1 MAQTAP
7 YAPMKELAMA
17 EPGSKPPA
25 NPPEHKTPVPQMITG
40 GDLVVRS
47 LLAHGLETIYC
58 LPGVQNDAFF
68 TAVFDAGGR
77 PRPVQTRHEQG
88 AAYMALGAALAT
100 GRPAAYS
107 VVPGPGVLNTLAALS
122 TAYAT
127 NAPVLCLT
135 GQILSR
141 AIDRGWGQL
150 HEIPDQLGIIR
161 HLTKWAER
169 ITTPAEV
176 GPKVAAAFQQLASG
190 RPRPVGLEI
199 PPDVLAAT
207 AEVSPEAFAR
217 EDNAVHEPALSQPPP
232 LDGAALEQA
241 IALLSKAERPLI
253 FVGSGALDAAVL
265 VRALAEH
272 LQAPVISHRLGRGV
286 LDDRHPLSHNIFA
299 GHELWRACDV
309 AIGIGTR
316 LQMGQLTWGVDERLK
331 IIRIDADQDEV
342 SRIHRPDVALIG
354 DARAVLA
361 QLLGELRR
369 TAPRPSRTAEM
380 QALKAETDRRLSV
393 LEPQLSYLTAI
404 RQALPENSILVEDL
418 TQIGYV
424 ARLAYPVYAPR
435 TYLTSGYQGTL
446 GSGFATA
453 LGAKDACPDVPVV
466 SIAGDGGFM
475 YTVQELATAVQHRI
489 PLVTVVFNDN
499 AYGNVRRMQVERYGN
514 RVIASDLTNPD
525 FPRLAESFGVTG
537 LRAFTPDEL
546 RAALER
552 ALAAGAPALIEV
564 PCGQMPDPWSFLAL
578 PKVRGV

>member
-1 MAQTAP
+1 
-7 YAPMKELAMA
+7 MA
-17 EPGSKPPA
+17 EIESKSPAKPPEYKIPA
-25 NPPEHKTPVPQMITG
+25 PPMRTG

-58 LPGVQNDAFF
+58 LPGVQNDFF
-68 TAVFDAGGR
+68 FNAVFDAGGR
-77 PRPVQTRHEQG
+77 PRPVHTRHEQG

-107 VVPGPGVLNTLAALS
+107 VVPGPGILNTMAALS

-135 GQILSR
+135 SQIPSR

-169 ITTPAEV
+169 ITTSAEV

-199 PPDVLAAT
+199 PPDILAA
-207 AEVSPEAFAR
+207 
-217 EDNAVHEPALSQPPP
+217 NAALDMAPSQPLPPLPLPP
-232 LDGAALEQA
+232 LDGVALDQA
-241 IALLSKAERPLI
+241 SALLSKAERPLI
-253 FVGSGALDAAVL
+253 FVGSGALDAAAE

-272 LQAPVISHRLGRGV
+272 LQAPVISYRLGRGV
-286 LDDRHPLSHNIFA
+286 LDDRHPLSHNIVA
-299 GHELWRACDV
+299 GNELWRECDV

-316 LQMGQLTWGVDERLK
+316 LHLGQLTWGVDDRLK
-331 IIRIDADQDEV
+331 IIRIDVDQDEV
-342 SRIHRPDVALIG
+342 SRIRRPNVTLIG

-369 TAPRPSRTAEM
+369 KAPRPSRTAEM
-380 QALKAETDRRLSV
+380 KTLKAESDRRLAV

-404 RQALPENSILVEDL
+404 RQALPENGILVDDL
-418 TQIGYV
+418 TQMSYV

-435 TYLTSGYQGTL
+435 TYLNSGYQGTL
-446 GSGFATA
+446 GSGFAMA
-453 LGAKDACPDVPVV
+453 LGAKDARPDVPVV
-466 SIAGDGGFM
+466 CIAGDGGFM
-475 YTVQELATAVQHRI
+475 YTVQELATAVRHRI

-499 AYGNVRRMQVERYGN
+499 AYGNVRRMQVEKYGN
-514 RVIASDLTNPD
+514 RVIAADLTNPE
-525 FPRLAESFGVTG
+525 FLRLAESFGVTG
-537 LRAFTPDEL
+537 LHASTPDEL

-552 ALAAGAPALIEV
+552 ALAADAPALIEV
-564 PCGQMPDPWSFLAL
+564 PCGQMPDPFPFLAL
-578 PKVRGV
+578 PKVRGA

>member
-1 MAQTAP
+1 
-7 YAPMKELAMA
+7 MA
-17 EPGSKPPA
+17 ETESTSRSV
-25 NPPEHKTPVPQMITG
+25 PPEHQTPAPPVITG
-40 GDLVVRS
+40 GDLVVRA

-77 PRPVQTRHEQG
+77 PRPVHTRHEEG

-127 NAPVLCLT
+127 NARVLCLA
-135 GQILSR
+135 GQIPSR

-169 ITTPAEV
+169 IITLAEV

-199 PPDVLAAT
+199 PPDILAAR
-207 AEVSPEAFAR
+207 AEVSPGAFAR
-217 EDNAVHEPALSQPPP
+217 EDNTALEPLPPLPLPP
-232 LDGAALEQA
+232 LDGTALEQA

-253 FVGSGALDAAVL
+253 FVGSGALDAAAE

-286 LDDRHPLSHNIFA
+286 LDDRHPLSHNIVA
-299 GHELWRACDV
+299 GHELWRECDV
-309 AIGIGTR
+309 VIGIGTR
-316 LQMGQLTWGVDERLK
+316 LHLGQLTWGVDDRLK
-331 IIRIDADQDEV
+331 IIRIDADQEEV
-342 SRIHRPDVALIG
+342 ARIRRPDVALIG
-354 DARAVLA
+354 DAQAVLA
-361 QLLGELRR
+361 QLLGDLRR
-369 TAPRPSRTAEM
+369 NAPRPSRTAEL
-380 QALKAETDRRLSV
+380 QTLKAEIDRRLSV
-393 LEPQLSYLTAI
+393 LEPQRSYLTAI
-404 RQALPENSILVEDL
+404 RQALPENGILVEDQ
-418 TQIGYV
+418 TQMSYV

-435 TYLTSGYQGTL
+435 TYVSSGYQGTL
-446 GSGFATA
+446 GSGFAMA
-453 LGAKDACPDVPVV
+453 LGAKDARPDVPVV
-466 SIAGDGGFM
+466 SIVGDGGFL
-475 YTVQELATAVQHRI
+475 YTVGELATAVQHRI

-525 FPRLAESFGVTG
+525 FPHLAESFGVTG
-537 LRAFTPDEL
+537 LRACTPDEL

-564 PCGQMPDPWSFLAL
+564 PCGPMPDPWSLCLL
-578 PKVRGV
+578 PKVRGA

>member
-1 MAQTAP
+1 
-7 YAPMKELAMA
+7 MA
-17 EPGSKPPA
+17 EIGPHPPA
-25 NPPEHKTPVPQMITG
+25 KTPEGQIPAPPMITG

-47 LLAHGLETIYC
+47 LLAHDLKTIYC

-68 TAVFDAGGR
+68 TAVYDAGGQ
-77 PRPVQTRHEQG
+77 PRPVHTRHEEG

-100 GRPAAYS
+100 GQPAAYS

-127 NAPVLCLT
+127 NARVLCLA
-135 GQILSR
+135 GQIPSR
-141 AIDRGWGQL
+141 AINHGWGLL

-169 ITTPAEV
+169 ITTPSEV

-199 PPDVLAAT
+199 PPDILAAR
-207 AEVSPEAFAR
+207 AEVNPGAFAL
-217 EDNAVHEPALSQPPP
+217 EGNAAIEPLPPLPLPP
-232 LDGAALEQA
+232 LDGAALDQA

-253 FVGSGALDAAVL
+253 FVGGGALDAADE

-286 LDDRHPLSHNIFA
+286 LDDRHPLSLNIVA

-309 AIGIGTR
+309 VIGIGTR
-316 LQMGQLTWGVDERLK
+316 LHLGQFTWGVDDRLK
-331 IIRIDADQDEV
+331 IIRIDVDQEEV
-342 SRIHRPDVALIG
+342 ARIQRPDVALIG
-354 DARAVLA
+354 DARTVLA
-361 QLLGELRR
+361 QLLGALRR
-369 TAPRPSRTAEM
+369 KAPRSSRTAEM
-380 QALKAETDRRLSV
+380 QMLKAEIDRRLSV
-393 LEPQLSYLTAI
+393 LEPQRSYLNAI
-404 RQALPENSILVEDL
+404 RQALPENGILVEDL
-418 TQIGYV
+418 TQMSYV
-424 ARLAYPVYAPR
+424 ARLTYPVYAPR
-435 TYLTSGYQGTL
+435 TYVSSGYQGTL

-453 LGAKDACPDVPVV
+453 LGVKDARPDVPV
-466 SIAGDGGFM
+466 ICITGDGGFL
-475 YTVQELATAVQHRI
+475 YTVGELATAVQHRI

-499 AYGNVRRMQVERYGN
+499 AYGNVRRMQVEKYGN

-525 FPRLAESFGVTG
+525 FPHLAESFGVTG
-537 LRAFTPDEL
+537 LRACTPDEL

-564 PCGQMPDPWSFLAL
+564 PCGPMPDPWSFLAL
-578 PKVRGV
+578 PKVRGT

>member
-1 MAQTAP
+1 
-7 YAPMKELAMA
+7 
-17 EPGSKPPA
+17 
-25 NPPEHKTPVPQMITG
+25 MITG

-68 TAVFDAGGR
+68 HAVFDAGGR
-77 PRPVQTRHEQG
+77 PRTVHTRHEQG

-127 NAPVLCLT
+127 NARVLCLT
-135 GQILSR
+135 GQIPSR

-150 HEIPDQLGIIR
+150 HEIPDQLGIIQ

-199 PPDVLAAT
+199 PPDILAAT
-207 AEVSPEAFAR
+207 AEVSPGAFEL
-217 EDNAVHEPALSQPPP
+217 EDHAALEPLPP

-241 IALLSKAERPLI
+241 IALLAKAERPLI
-253 FVGSGALDAAVL
+253 FVGSGALDAAAE
-265 VRALAEH
+265 VRELAEH

-286 LDDRHPLSHNIFA
+286 LGDRHPLSHNILA
-299 GHELWRACDV
+299 GHEIWRECDV

-316 LQMGQLTWGVDERLK
+316 LHLGQLTWGVDDRLK
-331 IIRIDADQDEV
+331 IIRIDADPDEV
-342 SRIHRPDVALIG
+342 ARIRQPDVALIG
-354 DARAVLA
+354 DARAVLTP
-361 QLLGELRR
+361 LLGELRR
-369 TAPRPSRTAEM
+369 KAPRSSRTAEM
-380 QALKAETDRRLSV
+380 QALKAKIDRRLSI
-393 LEPQLSYLTAI
+393 LEPQRSYLTAI
-404 RQALPENSILVEDL
+404 RQALPENGILVEDL

-435 TYLTSGYQGTL
+435 TYLSSGYQGTL

-453 LGAKDACPDVPVV
+453 LGVKDACPNVPVV

-475 YTVQELATAVQHRI
+475 YTVQELATAVQHHI
-489 PLVTVVFNDN
+489 PLVTIVFNDN
-499 AYGNVRRMQVERYGN
+499 AYGNVRRMQVEKYGN

-525 FPRLAESFGVTG
+525 FPHLAESFGVTG
-537 LRAFTPDEL
+537 LRAFTPNEL

-552 ALAAGAPALIEV
+552 TLAAGEPALIEV
-564 PCGQMPDPWSFLAL
+564 PCGPMPDPWPFLAL
-578 PKVRGV
+578 PKVRGA